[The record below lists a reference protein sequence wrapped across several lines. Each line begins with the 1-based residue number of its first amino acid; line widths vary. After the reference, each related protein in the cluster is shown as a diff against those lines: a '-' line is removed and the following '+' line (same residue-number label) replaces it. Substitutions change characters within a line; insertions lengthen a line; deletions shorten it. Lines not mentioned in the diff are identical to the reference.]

1 MEHIL
6 IKSESAEN
14 YGSMDMSPECKPRP
28 LNDNHT
34 FGEYV
39 IIAKTI
45 FLGPH
50 WPLFAGT
57 LIGFN
62 IFAYIM
68 MRQQITQGHDITF
81 GIIITIVQS
90 IFYLGVGLANPGI
103 ANDSTL
109 NYQYQGQ
116 LYSLPNKPQQRNVW
130 YCEKCQKIQP
140 ARSDHCPFCRV
151 CITNYDHHCPWTG
164 KCIGGENLLHFW
176 AFLISTIIFFS
187 YFITILLNQREEA
200 QKQ

>member
-1 MEHIL
+1 MEHII
-6 IKSESAEN
+6 IKAEGSEN
-14 YGSMDMSPECKPRP
+14 YGSMDMSPECRPRP
-28 LNDNHT
+28 LNDKT
-34 FGEYV
+34 SFGEYR

-50 WPLFAGT
+50 WPLFAIT

-68 MRQQITQGHDITF
+68 MKQQKALGHDITF
-81 GIIITIVQS
+81 GIIITIAQS
-90 IFYLGVGLANPGI
+90 IFYMGVGLANPGI
-103 ANDSTL
+103 SNDSSL
-109 NYQYQGQ
+109 NQKYLGQ
-116 LYSLPNKPQQRNVW
+116 LYSLSNRTQQRNVW

-140 ARSDHCPFCRV
+140 PRSDHCPFCKV

-164 KCIGGENLLHFW
+164 KCIGGENLFHFW
-176 AFLISTIIFFS
+176 AFLISTIVFFT